1 MFLSTCE
8 IMSTIIGALAGSIA
22 SSRVKMDLFGVIV
35 CGTLAALGGGTV
47 RDILLDIPVYWTLPS
62 GEILSWPPSSPVWQP
77 FMWPRNIRLPWAL
90 SAWRMLSFWPFSA

>member
-35 CGTLAALGGGTV
+35 RSEEHTSELQ
-47 RDILLDIPVYWTLPS
+47 
-62 GEILSWPPSSPVWQP
+62 SP
-77 FMWPRNIRLPWAL
+77 
-90 SAWRMLSFWPFSA
+90 

>member
-1 MFLSTCE
+1 MFLSICE

-47 RDILLDIPVYWTLPS
+47 RDLLLDIPVYWTLPS
-62 GEILSWPPSSPVWQP
+62 GEIFVLAAVVTSLGT
-77 FMWPRNIRLPWAL
+77 FTWPRNTRRPWAP
-90 SAWRMLSFWPFSA
+90 SAWRTPSFWPSSA

>member
-1 MFLSTCE
+1 MFLSICE

-47 RDILLDIPVYWTLPS
+47 RDLLLDIPVYPGKFLF
-62 GEILSWPPSSPVWQP
+62 WPPSSPAWEP
-77 FMWPRNIRLPWAL
+77 FTWPRNTRRPWAP
-90 SAWRMLSFWPFSA
+90 SAWRTPSFWPSSA